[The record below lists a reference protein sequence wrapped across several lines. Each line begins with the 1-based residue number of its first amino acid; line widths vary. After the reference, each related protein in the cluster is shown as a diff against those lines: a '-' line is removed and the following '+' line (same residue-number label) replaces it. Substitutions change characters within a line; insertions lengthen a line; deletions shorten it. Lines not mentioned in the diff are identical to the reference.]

1 MAKILVVEDE
11 EDILNLIKIILDME
25 GHSTILTKDGEE
37 GIKALEDNDDISLI
51 ILDIKMPNMNGWEF
65 LEIIKNNDKWKDIP
79 VIVLTAYTQVNDIE
93 KAKEMGVESYIA
105 KPFSR
110 EELIR
115 EINHLLSDRYGE
127 KAQT

>member
-25 GHSTILTKDGEE
+25 GHSTILAKDGEE
-37 GIKALEDNDDISLI
+37 GIKALESNDDVSLI
-51 ILDIKMPNMNGWEF
+51 ILDIRMPNMNGWEF
-65 LEIIKNNDKWKDIP
+65 LEIIKNNEKWKDIP
-79 VIVLTAYTQVNDIE
+79 VIVLTAYTQVSDIE

>member
-79 VIVLTAYTQVNDIE
+79 VIVLTAYTQVSDIE

-115 EINHLLSDRYGE
+115 EINYII
-127 KAQT
+127 K